1 MGYYNVMRSI
11 GSTPV
16 RATAIWLLMLFVAFL
31 AAGLRTGLLEP
42 WLGEQGGHVAG
53 TLLVVGAF
61 AIIIWMAVPW
71 VVPDL
76 AGGRLVRLGV
86 LWTLATVAFEFGF
99 GHYVMGHPWSRL
111 LADYDVTAGRLWVL
125 VLATMLLMPAVTGAV
140 RRRAA
145 AA

>member
-1 MGYYNVMRSI
+1 MRSI

-16 RATAIWLLMLFVAFL
+16 RAAAIWLLMLFVAFL

-61 AIIIWMAVPW
+61 AIIIWIAVPW
-71 VVPDL
+71 VVPDM
-76 AGGRLVRLGV
+76 AGDRLVRLGV